1 MDKFHEHTGI
11 AAPMKVADVDTDQII
26 PVRFCSGVDK
36 TGLDA
41 ALFADWRESPH
52 FVLNREPFTDSTV
65 LVAGEN
71 FGCGSSREWAV
82 WALQAYGFRVVLA
95 PRFGDIFTGNSFK
108 NGLLLVELEQGEID
122 QIWKEIDENPGTEV
136 SIDLQEQLVRM
147 GDQVFGFTV
156 DPTRRQRLLDGVDD
170 VDLTLQYAADI
181 NAYEARRRQSMPTA
195 TRITA

>member
-52 FVLNREPFTDSTV
+52 FVLNRESFTDSTV

>member
-1 MDKFHEHTGI
+1 MEKFDEHTGV

-36 TGLDA
+36 SGLDA
-41 ALFADWRESPH
+41 ALFADWRADDD
-52 FVLNREPFTDSTV
+52 FVLNQQPFTEASV

-122 QIWKEIDENPGTEV
+122 QVWKEIDERPGAEV
-136 SIDLQEQLVRM
+136 SVDLQEQLVRV
-147 GDQVFGFTV
+147 GDHTFGFTV
-156 DPTRRQRLLDGVDD
+156 DPSHRQRLLEGVDD
-170 VDLTLQYAADI
+170 IDLTLQYAADI
-181 NAYEARRRQSMPTA
+181 EAFEARRRQTLPTA
-195 TRITA
+195 RRIGA

>member
-1 MDKFHEHTGI
+1 MNRFAEHSGV

-36 TGLDA
+36 TGLDE
-41 ALFADWRESPH
+41 ALFADWRENPD
-52 FVLNREPFTDSTV
+52 FVLNTEPFTNSTV

-82 WALQAYGFRVVLA
+82 WALQAFGFRVVLA

-108 NGLLLVELEQGEID
+108 NGLLLVELDQAAID

-136 SIDLQEQLVRM
+136 NVDLQEELVRV
-147 GDQVFGFTV
+147 GDLTFGFSV
-156 DPTRRQRLLDGVDD
+156 DPTHRQRLLDGTDD
-170 VDLTLQYAADI
+170 IDLTLQHAADI
-181 NAYEARRRQSMPTA
+181 QAYESRRRQTLPTA
-195 TRITA
+195 GRIGA

>member
-1 MDKFHEHTGI
+1 MEKFEQYTGV

-41 ALFADWRESPH
+41 ALFADWREDPG
-52 FVLNREPFTDSTV
+52 FVLNTEPFTGSSV

-82 WALQAYGFRVVLA
+82 WALQAYGFRAVLA

-122 QIWKEIDENPGTEV
+122 QIWKEIDAAPGVEV
-136 SIDLQEQLVRM
+136 GIDLREQLVRV
-147 GDQVFGFTV
+147 GDHTFGFTV
-156 DPTRRQRLLDGVDD
+156 DPTHRQRLLEGTDD
-170 VDLTLQYAADI
+170 IDLTLRYATDI
-181 NAYEARRRQSMPTA
+181 AAYESRRRQTLPTA
-195 TRITA
+195 RRVAG

>member
-1 MDKFHEHTGI
+1 MEQFHQHTGV

-36 TGLDA
+36 SGLDD
-41 ALFADWRESPH
+41 ALFADWRESPE
-52 FVLNREPFTDSTV
+52 FVLNQQRFTSSTV

-108 NGLLLVELEQGEID
+108 NGLLLVELGSGEIE
-122 QIWKEIDENPGTEV
+122 QVWKEIDERPGTEV
-136 SIDLQEQLVRM
+136 TVDLREQLVRV
-147 GDQVFGFTV
+147 GDLTFGFTV
-156 DPTRRQRLLDGVDD
+156 DPTHRQRLLDGTDD
-170 VDLTLQYAADI
+170 IDLTLQYAADI
-181 NAYEARRRQSMPTA
+181 AAFEARRRPTLPTA
-195 TRITA
+195 RRIGA

>member
-1 MDKFHEHTGI
+1 MEKFESHTGV

-36 TGLDA
+36 SGLDA
-41 ALFADWRESPH
+41 ALFADWRESPE
-52 FVLNREPFTDSTV
+52 FVLNTEPFTDSTV

-108 NGLLLVELEQGEID
+108 NGLLLVELEQPEID
-122 QIWKEIDENPGTEV
+122 QIWKEIDAAPGTEV
-136 SIDLQEQLVRM
+136 SVDLREQQVRV
-147 GDQVFGFTV
+147 GGLTFSFTV
-156 DPTRRQRLLDGVDD
+156 DPSHRERLLEGTDDIGV
-170 VDLTLQYAADI
+170 TLKYATHI
-181 NAYEARRRQSMPTA
+181 EAYEARRRQTMPVA
-195 TRITA
+195 TRVAV

>member
-1 MDKFHEHTGI
+1 MEQFHQHTGV

-36 TGLDA
+36 SGLDD
-41 ALFADWRESPH
+41 ALFADWRESPE
-52 FVLNREPFTDSTV
+52 FVLNQQRFTSSTV

-108 NGLLLVELEQGEID
+108 NGLLLVELGSGEIE
-122 QIWKEIDENPGTEV
+122 QVWKEIDERPGTEV
-136 SIDLQEQLVRM
+136 TVDLRDHLVRV
-147 GDQVFGFTV
+147 GDLIFGFTV
-156 DPTRRQRLLDGVDD
+156 DPTHRQRLLDGTDD
-170 VDLTLQYAADI
+170 IDLTLQYAADI
-181 NAYEARRRQSMPTA
+181 AAFEARRRPTLPTA
-195 TRITA
+195 RRIGA

>member
-1 MDKFHEHTGI
+1 MEKFDEHTGV
-11 AAPMKVADVDTDQII
+11 AAPMKIADVDTDQII

-41 ALFADWRESPH
+41 ALFADWRESPD
-52 FVLNREPFTDSTV
+52 FVLNRRPFTAATV

-95 PRFGDIFTGNSFK
+95 PRFGDIFTDNSFK

-122 QIWKEIDENPGTEV
+122 QIWKEIDADPGVEV
-136 SIDLQEQLVRM
+136 TVDLREQLVRA
-147 GDQVFGFTV
+147 GDHTFGFTV
-156 DPTRRQRLLDGVDD
+156 DPSHRQRLLDGADD
-170 VDLTLQYAADI
+170 VDLTLRYAADI
-181 NAYEARRRQSMPTA
+181 DAYEARRRPSLPTA
-195 TRITA
+195 TRVTV

>member
-1 MDKFHEHTGI
+1 MEKFEQHVGV
-11 AAPMKVADVDTDQII
+11 AAPMKVDDVDTDQII

-36 TGLDA
+36 SGLDA
-41 ALFADWRESPH
+41 ALFADWREDPG
-52 FVLNREPFTDSTV
+52 FVLNAGPFTGATV

-108 NGLLLVELEQGEID
+108 NGLLLVELEQAEIE
-122 QIWKEIDENPGTEV
+122 QIWKEIDAAPGIEV
-136 SIDLQEQLVRM
+136 TVDLVDQLVRV
-147 GDQVFGFTV
+147 GEHTFGFTV
-156 DPTRRQRLLDGVDD
+156 DPTHRRRLLDGTDD
-170 VDLTLQYAADI
+170 VDLTMEYAALI
-181 NAYEARRRQSMPTA
+181 EAYEARRRPTLPTA